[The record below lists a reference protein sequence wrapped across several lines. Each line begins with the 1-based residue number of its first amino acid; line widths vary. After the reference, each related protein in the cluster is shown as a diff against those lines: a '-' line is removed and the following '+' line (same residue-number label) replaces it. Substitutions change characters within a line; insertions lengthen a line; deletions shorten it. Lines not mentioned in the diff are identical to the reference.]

1 MTSWLKNELKRIF
14 DVNQGRDEDSNII
27 AKIRHDSSFHGS
39 NVWALVFAILIA
51 SIGLNLNST
60 AVIIGAMLISPLMG
74 PIMGLGLSL
83 GINDA
88 TLLRKSARNIII
100 ATTVSIG
107 VSSLYFYLSPISGV
121 QSELLARTN
130 PTIYDVLIAFF
141 GGLIGVIAST
151 RIQQG
156 NLVPG
161 VAIATALMPPLC
173 TAGYGIATS
182 QPAFFFGALY
192 LFLINSIFICLATLL
207 GVKYLHLPKVA
218 FIDSKQALF
227 TKRIIALVVG
237 VIITPAVYFAFLTVK
252 QNNFNYNIEKYVE
265 ENFTQKGY
273 TVIFKNTDYK
283 NNPRKLELAF
293 LSKHFST
300 SEIQE
305 LQEELSRYDISN
317 TELVIKQGERT
328 LTETEWNK
336 AIAGI
341 KDETDKIKALEA
353 KLTEE
358 KNVAD
363 KSPDLLAEAQAI
375 DGRIVNVAVGTF
387 TFAIR
392 PDVASTT
399 VLDTSGT
406 QVVLLY
412 TDTGTTTLAVEE
424 KDTLINWLKVRLQDE
439 NINVYFPE
447 LK

>member
-1 MTSWLKNELKRIF
+1 MTSWLKNEFKRIF

-27 AKIRHDSSFHGS
+27 TKIRQDSSFHGS

-74 PIMGLGLSL
+74 PIMGLGLAL
-83 GINDA
+83 GINDT
-88 TLLRKSARNIII
+88 TLLRKSARNIFI
-100 ATTVSIG
+100 AAIVSIG
-107 VSSLYFYLSPISGV
+107 VSSLYFYLSPISDV

-151 RIQQG
+151 RTQQG

-182 QPAFFFGALY
+182 QPTFFFGALY

-207 GVKYLHLPKVA
+207 GVKYLRLPKVA
-218 FIDSKQALF
+218 FVDSKQALF

-237 VIITPAVYFAFLTVK
+237 VIITPAVYFAFLTVE
-252 QNNFNYNIEKYVE
+252 QNNFNHNIEKYVE

-283 NNPRKLELAF
+283 SNPRKLELAL
-293 LSKHFST
+293 LSKHFNA

-305 LQEELSRYDISN
+305 LQDELSRYDISN

-358 KNVAD
+358 KKV
-363 KSPDLLAEAQAI
+363 PDNLPGLLAEAQAI
-375 DGRIVNVAVGTF
+375 DSRIVNVAVGTF
-387 TFAIR
+387 AFANR

-399 VLDTSGT
+399 VPDTSGT

-412 TDTGTTTLAVEE
+412 TDTGTTSLAVEE
-424 KDTLINWLKVRLQDE
+424 KGTLLNWLKVRLQDD